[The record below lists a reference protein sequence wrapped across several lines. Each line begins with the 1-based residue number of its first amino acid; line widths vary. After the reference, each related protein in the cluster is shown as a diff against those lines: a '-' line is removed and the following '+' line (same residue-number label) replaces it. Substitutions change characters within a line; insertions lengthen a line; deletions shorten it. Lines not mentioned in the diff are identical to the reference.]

1 MFVSRYVNELS
12 HHAQWEIRMKY
23 FSRRSDKDLNEASG
37 VAASDI
43 LDEDGSVAEGSSVIN
58 HDISISVKV
67 FPVESESNISANVYA
82 FAYTV
87 MMENKG
93 TSICQLV
100 NRHWKVYSADRQ
112 IADVK
117 GEGVVGQQPILRPL
131 DSFEYTSWTLIQD
144 PVGFMKGSYTFR
156 SENGDFFDVEIE
168 KFDFSFRDRPNVH

>member
-1 MFVSRYVNELS
+1 
-12 HHAQWEIRMKY
+12 MKY
-23 FSRRSDKDLNEASG
+23 FIRRSDKDLDEVSSIAPSG
-37 VAASDI
+37 I
-43 LDEDGSVAEGSSVIN
+43 LEEDGSGEDEASLLN

-100 NRHWKVYSADRQ
+100 NRHWKVFSADRQ

-117 GEGVVGQQPILRPL
+117 GEGVVGQQPVLRPL